1 MERQFSP
8 PRAGSYLP
16 EHTVSSHKR
25 NSAKYRMTLSTY
37 VIAYFYVR
45 IFQSIWTGIAQSV
58 WRIATAWTV
67 RGSNSDGSEIF
78 CTRPDR
84 PCIPPSP
91 LWSGYRVSFLGLKR
105 PGAWGWQSALIYRRG
120 KKRVDLYL
128 HFPPGPFVAYSNMNF
143 GFYLISHR
151 QPSFNVTPNTVVPH
165 KMWQILVTRNSAND
179 FRMRINTG
187 DIFSGQTLLSVLC
200 CYSVPRW
207 IRTALWF
214 SGTWNQLEWGGAAV
228 RVWLFWLSI

>member
-78 CTRPDR
+78 WTRPDR
-84 PCIPPSP
+84 PCIPPIP
-91 LWSGYRVSFLGLKR
+91 LWNGYRVSLLGLKR
-105 PGAWGWQSALIYRRG
+105 SGAWGWQSALIYRRG
-120 KKRVDLYL
+120 KKKSR
-128 HFPPGPFVAYSNMNF
+128 S
-143 GFYLISHR
+143 ISPLSPWTIRGLFQHELR
-151 QPSFNVTPNTVVPH
+151 
-165 KMWQILVTRNSAND
+165 
-179 FRMRINTG
+179 
-187 DIFSGQTLLSVLC
+187 LLSHI
-200 CYSVPRW
+200 SQ
-207 IRTALWF
+207 TAL
-214 SGTWNQLEWGGAAV
+214 
-228 RVWLFWLSI
+228 I